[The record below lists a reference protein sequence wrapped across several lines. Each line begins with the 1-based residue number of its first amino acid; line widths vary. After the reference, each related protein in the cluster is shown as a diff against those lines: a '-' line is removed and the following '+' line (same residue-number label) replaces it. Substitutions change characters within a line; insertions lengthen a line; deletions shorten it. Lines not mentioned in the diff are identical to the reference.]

1 MPAAWQ
7 QAFLLYVQYFTVK
20 DVMQFLLITLKRAG
34 FGLVLLIAVLVLN
47 FVLMHLAPGDVAD
60 TIAQDAGG
68 LDAEVMAQIRKDY
81 GLDLPLWHQMMK
93 YFFGVAR
100 LDLGYS
106 FYYNQPVTTLI
117 LEKVPATLLLVISAQ
132 IVAIFLGVMF
142 GVIAARKP
150 NGITSHFVTMLS
162 LVGYAAPV
170 FWTGIMLIILFA
182 SIVPIFPIGN
192 MVDVSIEREGFAY
205 IMDVLHH
212 LVLPTIAL
220 SSIFLALYSR
230 LARASMM
237 DVLGSDYVR
246 TAQAKGLSEF
256 QVVFKHALRNALLP
270 VVTTAGLVFSGI
282 VSGAV
287 LVESVFS
294 WPGLGTLAIQ
304 AIVARDT
311 PTILGILFFSSL
323 VVVVANLVTDMVYRT
338 IDPRIK
344 TSEGSQV

>member
-1 MPAAWQ
+1 
-7 QAFLLYVQYFTVK
+7 
-20 DVMQFLLITLKRAG
+20 MQFLVITLRRFGLG
-34 FGLVLLIAVLVLN
+34 FGLLLAVLVLN
-47 FVLMHLAPGDVAD
+47 FLLMHLAPGDVAD

-81 GLDLPLWHQMMK
+81 GLDLPLWQQMLK
-93 YFFGVAR
+93 YFYSVVQ

-106 FYYNQPVTTLI
+106 FYYNQPVTKLI
-117 LEKVPATLLLVISAQ
+117 LEKLSATLLIIIRAQ
-132 IVAIFLGVMF
+132 VVSILIGVVL

-150 NGITSHFVTMLS
+150 NGLASHFVTILS

-170 FWTGIMLIILFA
+170 FWTGIILIILFA
-182 SIVPIFPIGN
+182 SMIPLFPIGN
-192 MVDVSIEREGFAY
+192 MVDVAVEGTGFAY
-205 IMDVLHH
+205 MADVLHH
-212 LVLPTIAL
+212 LVLPMLTLA
-220 SSIFLALYSR
+220 SIFIALYSR
-230 LARASMM
+230 LARASML

-246 TAQAKGLSEF
+246 IAQAKGLSEF

-287 LVESVFS
+287 LVETVFS
-294 WPGLGTLAIQ
+294 WPGLGTLAVQ

-323 VVVVANLVTDMVYRT
+323 VVVVANLLTDMVYRI
-338 IDPRIK
+338 IDPRIQASH
-344 TSEGSQV
+344 TQEM